1 MDTAYMLF
9 GVLLFVAV
17 VLALE
22 GLYHVWAARHSAESR
37 RIAARLRFLDGAPA
51 AAPLSIDRQDAS
63 HQQGWLSNGL
73 LAQLG
78 LVRQLHER
86 VRTSGTGRA
95 LHELLLASAALGVG
109 MAAAAAARGLGAVAA
124 LMLGGMAAAL
134 PWLWLSQRRAGH
146 IKRLEEQ
153 LPLALDLMSRALRAG
168 HTLPTAVKMVSEEMS
183 NPMAAEFRQLF
194 DETNFGMSQSEAL
207 IRLAQR
213 VPLED
218 MRFFAVAVMIQ
229 REAGGN
235 LTELLDNLASIVR
248 ARIKLHGHVRTLSAE
263 GRLSAWILGLM
274 PFVVAG
280 LLQITNPEFIGTLWT
295 DPGGRQFVAG
305 ALVLMAIG
313 ALWMRSVTRIR
324 V

>member
-22 GLYHVWAARHSAESR
+22 GLYHLWAARHSAEAK
-37 RIAARLRFLDGAPA
+37 RIAARLRFLDGESP
-51 AAPLSIDRQDAS
+51 AAPLSIDKQDPAQ
-63 HQQGWLSNGL
+63 QQGWLHSSFLSQLTL
-73 LAQLG
+73 LQ
-78 LVRQLHER
+78 QLHET
-86 VRTSGTGRA
+86 VRTSGTGRK
-95 LHELLLASAALGVG
+95 LHELLLASVTLGLVAAVALL
-109 MAAAAAARGLGAVAA
+109 ARGLGAVAA
-124 LMLGGMAAAL
+124 LTLAATAAAL
-134 PWLWLSQRRAGH
+134 PWLWLAQRRAKH
-146 IKRLEEQ
+146 LKRLEQQ

-183 NPMAAEFRQLF
+183 NPMAAEFRQMF
-194 DETNFGMSQSEAL
+194 DETNFGMSQAESL

-248 ARIKLHGHVRTLSAE
+248 ARIKLLGQVRTLSAE
-263 GRLSAWILGLM
+263 GRLSAWVLGLM
-274 PFVVAG
+274 PFVVAA
-280 LLQITNPEFIGTLWT
+280 LLHITSPEFIALLWT
-295 DPGGRQFVAG
+295 EPAGRRFVTG
-305 ALVLMAIG
+305 ALVLMALG
-313 ALWMRSVTRIR
+313 ALWMRGITRIR